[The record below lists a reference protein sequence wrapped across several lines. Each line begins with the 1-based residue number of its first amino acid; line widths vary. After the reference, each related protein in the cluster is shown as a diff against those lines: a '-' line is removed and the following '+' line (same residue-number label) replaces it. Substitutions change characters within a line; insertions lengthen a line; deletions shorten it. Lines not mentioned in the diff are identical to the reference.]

1 MIKLIKTRQRF
12 VFADS
17 RACARSIG
25 FASLAVLGGCA
36 NIVASLPIPDEVLL
50 GPSKPFMSIFPTAY
64 KNVPGWKSDNHSEA
78 LPAFLKSCNKIL
90 KLPKDKALGNFD
102 EMGIVSD
109 WLPLC
114 LAART
119 IRPGNKTE
127 AQYFFESRFVPYS
140 VSNNKKSEGLFTGYY
155 EPDLRGA
162 FGPDARYRYPIYARP
177 KDLISSNLG
186 QFDDKFKGNKLT
198 GRIKNNKFIPYF
210 TRGEI
215 EDGALKGRQLETVW
229 VDNQIDA
236 FVLHIQG
243 SGRIV
248 LPNGSHV
255 RVGFAGK
262 NGKRYTSV
270 GRELVAAGVMNL
282 ADVTMPSI
290 RAWMETNPLAAVAL
304 MRKNKSFIFFKVSK
318 NAGPIGAQ
326 GVVLTPQRSMAVDR
340 TYYPMGLPI
349 WLNTTLPGT
358 REKLRRLMVTQD
370 TGSAIKGPVRG
381 DFFWGNGRQA
391 GINAGLMKERG
402 EIYLLL
408 PKSAARHLLTN

>member
-1 MIKLIKTRQRF
+1 M
-12 VFADS
+12 
-17 RACARSIG
+17 RSIV
-25 FASLAVLGGCA
+25 FIFFSVLCGCA
-36 NIVASLPIPDEVLL
+36 NIIASLPTPDEVLST
-50 GPSKPFMSIFPTAY
+50 PSKNFMSIFPTVY
-64 KNVPGWKSDNHSEA
+64 KDVPGWKSDNHSET
-78 LPAFLKSCNKIL
+78 LPAFMKSCDKIQ
-90 KLPKDKALGNFD
+90 KLPKNKAMGKFE
-102 EMGIVSD
+102 EMGKVAD

-114 LAART
+114 VAART

-140 VSNNKKSEGLFTGYY
+140 VSNNQNSEGLFTGYY

-162 FGPDARYRYPIYARP
+162 FGPDARYRFPIFARP
-177 KDLISSNLG
+177 KDLISANLG
-186 QFDDKFKGNKLT
+186 QFDDKLKGNKLT

-215 EDGALKGRQLETVW
+215 EDGALSGRQLETVW
-229 VDNQIDA
+229 VDNLIDA

-243 SGRIV
+243 SGRII
-248 LPNGSHV
+248 LPDGSHV

-282 ADVTMPSI
+282 ANVTMPSI
-290 RAWMETNPLAAVAL
+290 RAWMEENPLAAVAL
-304 MRKNKSFIFFKVSK
+304 MRKNKSFIFFKISK

-340 TYYPMGLPI
+340 AYYPMGLPI
-349 WLNTTLPGT
+349 WLDTTLPGT
-358 REKLRRLMVTQD
+358 REKLRRLMVSQD

-402 EIYLLL
+402 EMYLLL
-408 PKSAARHLLTN
+408 PKSASRLLLAR